1 MRRRRTARSSS
12 PEPVV
17 DHNFLARTADK
28 EQREMAQWK
37 PDLSHKQIIRKVL
50 GWVDYRR
57 RARFWGKKW
66 NQVVFIIRRWPKLSL
81 TKRLMDF

>member
-1 MRRRRTARSSS
+1 MYRRTARTDQTGIQL
-12 PEPVV
+12 P
-17 DHNFLARTADK
+17 DDK
-28 EQREMAQWK
+28 KQHENGLWK

-57 RARFWGKKW
+57 RARADLRQEMEPGRLL
-66 NQVVFIIRRWPKLSL
+66 IRRWPKLSL